1 MHCSRGSR
9 GYARRYRGSVPVAA
23 RQAQC
28 ARSTP
33 LTCPAAGWHST
44 PAGASDRR
52 AHRAP
57 DPCSGWRSC
66 WPVLREMPNSRHTSL
81 MPSPSRRRATKR
93 KRSSVTNTPP
103 RHQHLPPNR
112 EKCYPCVRYSP
123 SPISQ
128 VGDITYLFRA
138 DCTASAYCAF
148 CYLVKA
154 WQRRIRPP
162 TAPPR
167 IFVIDEHACPRRNR
181 PPSKP

>member
-1 MHCSRGSR
+1 MHGDIAVLCLSRPDKHN
-9 GYARRYRGSVPVAA
+9 ALDQRRSPG
-23 RQAQC
+23 
-28 ARSTP
+28 
-33 LTCPAAGWHST
+33 PAAGWHST

-52 AHRAP
+52 IELLILVAVE
-57 DPCSGWRSC
+57 DLVSRSC
-66 WPVLREMPNSRHTSL
+66 AKCRTLGTPRSCPRRREDGRQNVNAP
-81 MPSPSRRRATKR
+81 PSP
-93 KRSSVTNTPP
+93 NTPP